1 MSGKIKPIVAV
12 GPLAV
17 KIKTVKPSF
26 AYMNDL
32 NNIVYFTEIIERGS
46 LTAAA
51 ESLGVAKSMLSQ
63 RLAALEKELGVQ
75 LIRRTSRRLQ
85 LTEIG
90 KRYYAQC
97 GVILK
102 EVANASEIAD
112 SIRVLPRG
120 KLRISCPVNFS
131 QGVLAPILGSFLLQY
146 PDIEVVLDVTN
157 RPGAMTDPG
166 HDVVLHIAPE
176 VKSSSLVTSSF
187 SLDREVLVA
196 SPALLS
202 KHGMPLSPSDLR
214 LMPSAAG
221 NQQPDPGGR
230 YIWHLVGPNKARQ
243 AVNYVPRL
251 LTEDLWVIRDSV
263 LAGGVIAALPPVLCR
278 DAIDDGRLVR
288 MLPQWTL
295 REQRLYVTYPS
306 KSGLTLAAR
315 TLIDFVSGHLRNELR
330 HVQDGTFQFGISHS
344 KRV

>member
-1 MSGKIKPIVAV
+1 MVSGTTLAGKIDN
-12 GPLAV
+12 
-17 KIKTVKPSF
+17 VKPSF
-26 AYMNDL
+26 VTMNDL

-102 EVANASEIAD
+102 EVANAVDITESV
-112 SIRVLPRG
+112 RTLPRG
-120 KLRISCPVNFS
+120 KVRISCPVNFS
-131 QGVLAPILGSFLLQY
+131 QGVLAPILGTFLSTY
-146 PDIEVVLDVTN
+146 PDIEIELDVTN
-157 RPGAMTDPG
+157 RPGAMTDAG
-166 HDVVLHIAPE
+166 HDVVLHIGPG

-187 SLDREVLVA
+187 GLDREVLVA
-196 SPALLS
+196 SPSLLS
-202 KHGMPLSPSDLR
+202 RSGMPSSPSDLK

-221 NQQPDPGGR
+221 NQQPDHGGR
-230 YIWHLVGPNKARQ
+230 YIWELVGPHKSRQ
-243 AVNYVPRL
+243 SVPHTPRL

-263 LAGGVIAALPPVLCR
+263 LNGGVIAALPPVLCR
-278 DAIDDGRLVR
+278 DAMDDGRLVR
-288 MLPQWTL
+288 ILPQWTL

-306 KSGLTLAAR
+306 KKGLTLAAR
-315 TLIDFVSGHLRNELR
+315 KLVDFVSAHLRNELR
-330 HVQDGTFQFGISHS
+330 HVQDGTFQFAISHR
-344 KRV
+344 KRSS